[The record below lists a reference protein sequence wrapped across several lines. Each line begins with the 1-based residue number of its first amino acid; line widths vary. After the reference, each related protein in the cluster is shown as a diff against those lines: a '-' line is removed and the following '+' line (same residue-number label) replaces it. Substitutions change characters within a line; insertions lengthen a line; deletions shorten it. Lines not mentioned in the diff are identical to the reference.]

1 MRFADMKIGTR
12 LYVGFGFVLGLVIVL
27 AALQIRTLQ
36 RLDYLEH
43 EMERFET
50 EAAATVQLKQAMQE
64 LAILSSETA
73 LEGDAQEAREGIKNI
88 RAIAA
93 QSLEALSHHEEHA
106 AAGHEEDV
114 AVEPLVEQYLAAVE
128 TKLLPA
134 VEKGLAPEELAKIHE
149 STDAIRTDLHAA
161 LEELS
166 ADTAKETE
174 AAREDFDQVLEG
186 NLRITYVV
194 VALILLAGNVAA
206 LGTTRSI
213 TRPLR
218 SAVQITERLAAGD
231 LSFDVPARGKDEIGQ
246 LLNGM
251 RVMVDQIRRA
261 VVDIQ
266 NIAANV
272 ADGSEQ
278 AASGSQQLSQGSNE
292 QAAAAEEVS
301 AAVEQMVANIRQN
314 SENAQRTEEI
324 ATKSAA
330 SAEEGGEALA
340 AAVGSLRQIADR
352 VSVIDEIARQTNLL
366 ALNAAIEAARA
377 GEHGKGFAVVA
388 AEVRRLA
395 ERSQKAAADI
405 TALASSSTEVADR
418 ASQVLTG
425 LISDIRHT
433 ADLVQEIAV
442 SSAEQSRGA
451 DQISI
456 AVTQLD
462 QVIQQNAAFSEQM
475 ASVAEELSSQAAR
488 LLDAV
493 SYFRAERRAARSET
507 RPKQADERVAAA
519 GAALA
524 APASVAEPAGGID
537 ISLEPAGDELDEQFE
552 RY

>member
-12 LYVGFGFVLGLVIVL
+12 LYVGFGFVLALVIVMVV
-27 AALQIRTLQ
+27 LQVRTLQ

-43 EMERFET
+43 ELEAFEA
-50 EAAATVQLKQAMQE
+50 EAAATVQIKQAMQE
-64 LAILSSETA
+64 VAVLSSEAA
-73 LEGDAQEAREGIKNI
+73 LEGDSQEAREGVKS
-88 RAIAA
+88 AKTLTAKL
-93 QSLEALSHHEEHA
+93 LEALSHHEAHA
-106 AAGHEEDV
+106 SAGHEEDV
-114 AVEPLVEQYLAAVE
+114 AVAPLVEQYLAAIE

-134 VEKGLAPEELAKIHE
+134 VEKGLSPEELAKIHE
-149 STDAIRTDLHAA
+149 STDAIRADLHAA
-161 LEELS
+161 LEELA

-174 AAREDFDQVLEG
+174 AARAEFDRVLEG
-186 NLRITYVV
+186 SLRITYVV
-194 VALILLAGNVAA
+194 VVIILIAGNVAA
-206 LGTTRSI
+206 LATTRSI
-213 TRPLR
+213 TAPLR
-218 SAVQITERLAAGD
+218 TAVGITERLASGD
-231 LSFDVPARGKDEIGQ
+231 LTFDIEVRRKDEIGQ
-246 LLNGM
+246 LLGGM
-251 RVMVDQIRRA
+251 RTMVDQIRRA

-266 NIAANV
+266 NVAANV

-324 ATKSAA
+324 AMKSAA
-330 SAEEGGEALA
+330 SAEEGGEALS

-352 VSVIDEIARQTNLL
+352 VSIIDEIARQTNLL

-418 ASQVLTG
+418 ASQVLSG
-425 LISDIRHT
+425 LIRDIRHT

-493 SYFRAERRAARSET
+493 AYFRAERRTARSES
-507 RPKQADERVAAA
+507 RAAKADERRAVADAST
-519 GAALA
+519 
-524 APASVAEPAGGID
+524 APVAQGSEPAGGVE